1 MATIRRSIC
10 DNYFFDIIVENP
22 LDNFRNLTENPL
34 ENSHCALASIYPF
47 KISAIMKT
55 SVYYRSTTNTILHLA
70 TYR

>member
-22 LDNFRNLTENPL
+22 LDSFRNLAENPL
-34 ENSHCALASIYPF
+34 ENSQPALVYIYPF

-55 SVYYRSTTNTILHLA
+55 SVLQEHYKYNSTPCYL
-70 TYR
+70 